1 MLRGGMLQGDLFKP
15 LTRDERQAQAIQ
27 AWKKAG
33 GKASIVGCT
42 GFGKTFVA
50 IKIIAKLKKAKA
62 DLHTI
67 VLVPTITLQEQWEHE
82 LDEWGLGFNTEV
94 FVMMGAAKKHFECD
108 FLILDECHR
117 VNSEVL
123 AANLVNTK
131 YKYILGL
138 TATFERLDGRH
149 EILTKYAPVCDTI
162 TMEDA
167 LLNGWVAKYK
177 DYVVIINVPNIDI
190 YQEYNSEFNKA
201 FEFFNWDFN
210 KAMSCIGKNGYKYRW
225 EYAKEL
231 APDSYEHQKE
241 MFKSVTY
248 YATSFM
254 RSMQN
259 RKKFVQNHPKKLEVA
274 EEIIKWRKNKKI
286 VTFSANVKMAE
297 SFREGY
303 VYTGKEG
310 KKKNRIT
317 LEEFSKISTGCLHSC
332 KMGIEG
338 MNVPDLSVGIQLGI
352 DSSKTKA
359 IQSLGRVVRL
369 SKGKT
374 GVEFF
379 TLVINNTVETKW
391 MQNAKADSSIE
402 IIDVPN
408 LIKVLRGEPYEL
420 YNRKLNNYTFRF

>member
-1 MLRGGMLQGDLFKP
+1 M
-15 LTRDERQAQAIQ
+15 AIR
-27 AWKKAG
+27 
-33 GKASIVGCT
+33 
-42 GFGKTFVA
+42 
-50 IKIIAKLKKAKA
+50 IIDKLKQSNP

-67 VLVPTITLQEQWEHE
+67 VLVPTTTLQEQWISE
-82 LDEWGLGFNTEV
+82 LDYNGLSLNTEV
-94 FVMMGAAKKHFECD
+94 FVMMGASKHKYKCD
-108 FLILDECHR
+108 LLVIDEAHR
-117 VNSEVL
+117 ASSEVIS
-123 AANLVNTK
+123 ANLVNTQ

-149 EILTKYAPVCDTI
+149 EILAKYAPVCDTI

-167 LLNGWVAKYK
+167 LFNGWVTKYK
-177 DYVVIINVPNIDI
+177 DYVVVIDVPDIDI
-190 YQEYNSEFNKA
+190 YNTYNSEFNKA
-201 FEFFNWDFN
+201 YEFFNWDFG
-210 KAMSCIGKNGYKYRW
+210 KAMSMAGKDGYKHRW

-231 APDSYEHQKE
+231 APDNYEHQKE

-274 EEIIKWRKNKKI
+274 QEIIKHRSDKKI

-297 SFREGY
+297 SFKDGY

-317 LEEFSKISTGCLHSC
+317 LEEFSKLSSGCLHSC
-332 KMGIEG
+332 KMAIEG
-338 MNVPDLSVGIQLGI
+338 LNLPDLTVGIMLGI

-359 IQSLGRVVRL
+359 IQSLGRICRL
-369 SKGKT
+369 SKGKL
-374 GVEFF
+374 GAEFF

-391 MQNAKADSSIE
+391 MQNAKADSKIE
-402 IIDVPN
+402 IIDVAN
-408 LIKVLRGEPYEL
+408 LYKVLRGEPYEL

>member
-1 MLRGGMLQGDLFKP
+1 MSQDKQLSLFTP
-15 LTRDERQAQAIQ
+15 ISRDERQAQAIK
-27 AWKKAG
+27 AWAKANG
-33 GKASIVGCT
+33 RATIVGCT
-42 GFGKTFVA
+42 GFGKTRVA
-50 IKIIAKLKKAKA
+50 IRIIDKLKQSNP

-67 VLVPTITLQEQWEHE
+67 VLVPTTTLQEQWISE
-82 LDEWGLGFNTEV
+82 LDYNGLSLNTEV
-94 FVMMGAAKKHFECD
+94 FVMMGASKHDYKCD
-108 FLILDECHR
+108 LLVIDEAHR

-123 AANLVNTK
+123 SANLVNTQ

-149 EILTKYAPVCDTI
+149 EILAKYAPVCDTI

-167 LLNGWVAKYK
+167 LFNGWVTKYK
-177 DYVVIINVPNIDI
+177 DYVVVIDVPDIDI
-190 YQEYNSEFNKA
+190 YNTCNSEFNKA
-201 FEFFNWDFN
+201 YEFFNWDFG
-210 KAMSCIGKNGYKYRW
+210 KAMSMAGKDGYKHRW

-231 APDSYEHQKE
+231 APDNYEHQKE

-274 EEIIKWRKNKKI
+274 QEIIKHRSDKKI

-297 SFREGY
+297 SFKDGY

-317 LEEFSKISTGCLHSC
+317 LEEFSKLSSGCLHSC
-332 KMGIEG
+332 KMAIEG
-338 MNVPDLSVGIQLGI
+338 LNLPDLTVGIMLGI

-359 IQSLGRVVRL
+359 IQSLGRICRL
-369 SKGKT
+369 SKGKL
-374 GVEFF
+374 GAEFF

-391 MQNAKADSSIE
+391 MQNAKADSKIE
-402 IIDVPN
+402 IIDVAN
-408 LIKVLRGEPYEL
+408 LYKVLRGEPYEL

>member
-1 MLRGGMLQGDLFKP
+1 MSQDKQLSLFTP
-15 LTRDERQAQAIQ
+15 ISRDERQAQAIK
-27 AWKKAG
+27 AWAKANG
-33 GKASIVGCT
+33 RATIVAAT
-42 GFGKTFVA
+42 GVGKTF
-50 IKIIAKLKKAKA
+50 ISMRIIDKLKQSNPN
-62 DLHTI
+62 LHTI
-67 VLVPTITLQEQWEHE
+67 VLVPTTTLQEQWISE
-82 LDEWGLGFNTEV
+82 LDEQGLLLNTEV
-94 FVMMGAAKKHFECD
+94 FVMMGASKKHYVCD
-108 FLILDECHR
+108 LLVLDECHR

-123 AANLVNTK
+123 SANLVNTQFR
-131 YKYILGL
+131 YILGL

-149 EILTKYAPVCDTI
+149 EILAKYAPVCDTI

-177 DYVVIINVPNIDI
+177 DYVVVIDVPDIDT
-190 YQEYNSEFNKA
+190 YNNYNSEFNKA
-201 FEFFNWDFN
+201 YEFFNWDFS
-210 KAMSCIGKNGYKYRW
+210 KAMSMVGKDSFRNRW

-231 APDSYEHQKE
+231 APNNYEHQKE

-254 RSMQN
+254 RNMQN

-274 EEIIKWRKNKKI
+274 QEIIKWRNDKKI

-297 SFREGY
+297 SFKNGY

-317 LEEFSKISTGCLHSC
+317 IEEFSKMSSGCLHSC
-332 KMGIEG
+332 KMAIEG
-338 MNVPDLSVGIQLGI
+338 LNLPDLTVGIMLGI

-359 IQSLGRVVRL
+359 IQSLGRICRL
-369 SKGKT
+369 SKGKL
-374 GVEFF
+374 GAEFF

-391 MQNAKADSSIE
+391 MQNAKADSKIE
-402 IIDVPN
+402 IIDVAN
-408 LIKVLRGEPYEL
+408 LYKVLRGEPYEL

>member
-1 MLRGGMLQGDLFKP
+1 MR
-15 LTRDERQAQAIQ
+15 
-27 AWKKAG
+27 
-33 GKASIVGCT
+33 
-42 GFGKTFVA
+42 
-50 IKIIAKLKKAKA
+50 IIDKLKQSNPN
-62 DLHTI
+62 LHTI
-67 VLVPTITLQEQWEHE
+67 VLVPTTTLQEQWISE
-82 LDEWGLGFNTEV
+82 LDERGLLLNTEV
-94 FVMMGAAKKHFECD
+94 FVMMGASKKHYVCD
-108 FLILDECHR
+108 LLVLDECHR

-123 AANLVNTK
+123 SANLVNTQ

-149 EILTKYAPVCDTI
+149 EILAKYAPVCDTI

-167 LLNGWVAKYK
+167 LFNGWVAKYK
-177 DYVVIINVPNIDI
+177 DYVVVIDVPDIDT
-190 YQEYNSEFNKA
+190 YNNYNSEFNKA
-201 FEFFNWDFN
+201 YEFFNWDFS
-210 KAMSCIGKNGYKYRW
+210 KAMSMVGKDSFRNRW

-231 APDSYEHQKE
+231 APNNYEHQKE

-254 RSMQN
+254 RNMQN

-274 EEIIKWRKNKKI
+274 QEIIKWRNDKKI

-297 SFREGY
+297 SFKNGY

-317 LEEFSKISTGCLHSC
+317 LEEFSKLSSGCLHSC
-332 KMGIEG
+332 KMAIEG
-338 MNVPDLSVGIQLGI
+338 LNLPDLTVGIMLGI

-359 IQSLGRVVRL
+359 VQSLGRICRL
-369 SKGKT
+369 SKGKL
-374 GVEFF
+374 GAEFF

-391 MQNAKADSSIE
+391 MQNAKADSKIE
-402 IIDVPN
+402 IIDVAN
-408 LIKVLRGEPYEL
+408 LYKVLRGEPYEL

>member
-1 MLRGGMLQGDLFKP
+1 MLQGELFKP
-15 LTRDERQAQAIQ
+15 ISRDERQLQAIK
-27 AWKKAG
+27 AWKEAKGHAT
-33 GKASIVGCT
+33 IVAAT
-42 GFGKTFVA
+42 GVGKTRIA
-50 IKIIAKLKKAKA
+50 IKIIAKLKQTKPE
-62 DLHTI
+62 LHTI
-67 VLVPTITLQEQWEHE
+67 VLVPTITLKEQWEHE
-82 LDEWGLGFNTEV
+82 LDEWGLGYNTEV
-94 FVMMGAAKKHFECD
+94 FVMMGASKGCYECD
-108 FLILDECHR
+108 FLVIDECHR
-117 VNSEVL
+117 VSSEVL
-123 AANLVNTK
+123 SVNLVNTK

-149 EILTKYAPVCDTI
+149 EILAKYAPVCDTI

-167 LLNGWVAKYK
+167 LFNGWVTKYK
-177 DYVVIINVPNIDI
+177 DYVVIIDVPDLST

-201 FEFFNWDFN
+201 FEFFNWDFC
-210 KAMSCIGKNGYKYRW
+210 KAMSMAGKNGFKHRW

-231 APDSYEHQKE
+231 APNNYEHQKE
-241 MFKSVTY
+241 MLKSITY
-248 YATSFM
+248 YTISFM

-259 RKKFVQNHPKKLEVA
+259 RKKFVQNHPKKLEIA

-297 SFREGY
+297 SFKEGY

-317 LEEFSKISTGCLHSC
+317 IEEFSKIPAGCLHSC

-338 MNVPDLSVGIQLGI
+338 MNVPDLAVGIQLGI

-359 IQSLGRVVRL
+359 IQSLGRIVRL
-369 SKGKT
+369 AKGKL

-379 TLVINNTVETKW
+379 TLVINNTIETKW
-391 MQNAKADSSIE
+391 MQNAKTDANIE

-408 LIKVLRGEPYEL
+408 LMKILKGEPYEL
-420 YNRKLNNYTFRF
+420 YNKKLNNYTFRF

>member
-1 MLRGGMLQGDLFKP
+1 MSQDKQLSLFTP
-15 LTRDERQAQAIQ
+15 ISRDERQAQAIK
-27 AWKKAG
+27 AWAKANG
-33 GKASIVGCT
+33 RATIVAAT
-42 GFGKTFVA
+42 GVGKTF
-50 IKIIAKLKKAKA
+50 ISMHIIDKLKQSNPN
-62 DLHTI
+62 LHTI
-67 VLVPTITLQEQWEHE
+67 VLVPTTTLQEQWISE
-82 LDEWGLGFNTEV
+82 LDEQGLLLNTEV
-94 FVMMGAAKKHFECD
+94 FVMMGASKKHYVCD
-108 FLILDECHR
+108 LLVLDECHR

-123 AANLVNTK
+123 SANLVNTQFR
-131 YKYILGL
+131 YILGL

-149 EILTKYAPVCDTI
+149 EILAKYAPVCDTI

-177 DYVVIINVPNIDI
+177 DYVVVIDVPDIDT
-190 YQEYNSEFNKA
+190 YNNYNSEFNKA
-201 FEFFNWDFN
+201 YEFFNWDFS
-210 KAMSCIGKNGYKYRW
+210 KAMSMVGKDSFRNRW

-231 APDSYEHQKE
+231 APNNYEHQKE

-254 RSMQN
+254 RNMQN

-274 EEIIKWRKNKKI
+274 QEIIKWRNDKKI

-297 SFREGY
+297 SFKNGY

-317 LEEFSKISTGCLHSC
+317 IEEFSKMSSGCLHSC
-332 KMGIEG
+332 KMAIEG
-338 MNVPDLSVGIQLGI
+338 LNLPDLTVGIMLGI

-359 IQSLGRVVRL
+359 IQSLGRICRL
-369 SKGKT
+369 SKGKL
-374 GVEFF
+374 GAEFF

-391 MQNAKADSSIE
+391 MQNAKADSKIE
-402 IIDVPN
+402 IIDVAN
-408 LIKVLRGEPYEL
+408 LYKVLRGEPYEL

>member
-1 MLRGGMLQGDLFKP
+1 MSQDKQLSLFTP
-15 LTRDERQAQAIQ
+15 ISRDERQAQAIK
-27 AWKKAG
+27 AWAKANG
-33 GKASIVGCT
+33 RATIVAAT
-42 GFGKTFVA
+42 GVGKTF
-50 IKIIAKLKKAKA
+50 ISMRIIDKLKQSNPN
-62 DLHTI
+62 LHTI
-67 VLVPTITLQEQWEHE
+67 VLVPTTTLQEQWISE
-82 LDEWGLGFNTEV
+82 LDERGLLLNTEV
-94 FVMMGAAKKHFECD
+94 FVMMGASKKHYVCD
-108 FLILDECHR
+108 LLVLDECHR

-123 AANLVNTK
+123 SANLVNTQ

-149 EILTKYAPVCDTI
+149 EILAKYAPVCDTI

-167 LLNGWVAKYK
+167 LFNGWVAKYK
-177 DYVVIINVPNIDI
+177 DYVVVIDVPDIDT
-190 YQEYNSEFNKA
+190 YNNYNSEFNKA
-201 FEFFNWDFN
+201 YEFFNWDFS
-210 KAMSCIGKNGYKYRW
+210 KAMSMVGKDSFRNRW

-231 APDSYEHQKE
+231 APHNYEHQKE

-254 RSMQN
+254 RNMQN

-274 EEIIKWRKNKKI
+274 QEIIKWRNDKKI

-297 SFREGY
+297 SFKNGY

-317 LEEFSKISTGCLHSC
+317 LEEFSKLSSGCLHSC
-332 KMGIEG
+332 KMAIEG
-338 MNVPDLSVGIQLGI
+338 LNLPDLTVGIMLGI

-359 IQSLGRVVRL
+359 VQSLGRICRL
-369 SKGKT
+369 SKGKL
-374 GVEFF
+374 GAEFF

-391 MQNAKADSSIE
+391 MQNAKADSKIE
-402 IIDVPN
+402 IIDVAN
-408 LIKVLRGEPYEL
+408 LYKVLRGEPYEL

>member
-1 MLRGGMLQGDLFKP
+1 MSQDKQLSLFTP
-15 LTRDERQAQAIQ
+15 ISRDERQAQAIK
-27 AWKKAG
+27 AWAKANG
-33 GKASIVGCT
+33 RATIVGCT
-42 GFGKTFVA
+42 GFGKTRVA
-50 IKIIAKLKKAKA
+50 MLIIDKLKHSNP

-67 VLVPTITLQEQWEHE
+67 VLAPTTTLQEQWITE
-82 LDEWGLGFNTEV
+82 LDQRGLSLNTEV
-94 FVMMGAAKKHFECD
+94 FVMMGASKHSYKCD
-108 FLILDECHR
+108 LLIIDEAHR

-123 AANLVNTK
+123 SANLVNTQ

-149 EILTKYAPVCDTI
+149 EILAKYAPVCDTI

-167 LLNGWVAKYK
+167 LFNGWVAKYK
-177 DYVVIINVPNIDI
+177 DYVVVIDVPDIDT
-190 YQEYNSEFNKA
+190 YNSYNSEFNKA
-201 FEFFNWDFN
+201 YEFFNWDFS
-210 KAMSCIGKNGYKYRW
+210 KAMSMAGKDGFRNRW

-231 APDSYEHQKE
+231 APNNYEHQKE
-241 MFKSVTY
+241 MFKSITY

-254 RSMQN
+254 RNMQN

-274 EEIIKWRKNKKI
+274 QEIIKWRNDKKI

-297 SFREGY
+297 SFKNGY

-317 LEEFSKISTGCLHSC
+317 LEEFSKLSSGCLHSC
-332 KMGIEG
+332 KMAIEG
-338 MNVPDLSVGIQLGI
+338 LNLPDLTVGIMLGI

-359 IQSLGRVVRL
+359 LQSLGRICRL
-369 SKGKT
+369 SKGKL
-374 GVEFF
+374 GAEFF

-391 MQNAKADSSIE
+391 MQNAKADSKIE
-402 IIDVPN
+402 IIDVAN
-408 LIKVLRGEPYEL
+408 LYKVLRGEPYEL

>member
-1 MLRGGMLQGDLFKP
+1 MR
-15 LTRDERQAQAIQ
+15 
-27 AWKKAG
+27 
-33 GKASIVGCT
+33 
-42 GFGKTFVA
+42 
-50 IKIIAKLKKAKA
+50 IIDKLKQSNPN
-62 DLHTI
+62 LHTI
-67 VLVPTITLQEQWEHE
+67 VLVPTTTLQEQWISE
-82 LDEWGLGFNTEV
+82 LDERGLLLNTEV
-94 FVMMGAAKKHFECD
+94 FVMMGASKKHYVCD
-108 FLILDECHR
+108 LLVLDECHR

-123 AANLVNTK
+123 SANLVNTQ

-149 EILTKYAPVCDTI
+149 EILAKYAPVCDTI

-167 LLNGWVAKYK
+167 LFNGWVAKYK
-177 DYVVIINVPNIDI
+177 DYVVVIDVPDIDT
-190 YQEYNSEFNKA
+190 YNAYNSEFNKA
-201 FEFFNWDFN
+201 YEFFNWDFS
-210 KAMSCIGKNGYKYRW
+210 KAMSMVGKDSFRNRW

-231 APDSYEHQKE
+231 APNNYEHQKE

-254 RSMQN
+254 RNMQN

-274 EEIIKWRKNKKI
+274 QEIIKWRNDKKI

-297 SFREGY
+297 SFKNGY

-317 LEEFSKISTGCLHSC
+317 LEEFSKMPNGCLHSC
-332 KMGIEG
+332 KMAIEG
-338 MNVPDLSVGIQLGI
+338 LNLPDLTVGIMLGI

-359 IQSLGRVVRL
+359 IQSLGRVARTC
-369 SKGKT
+369 KGKL
-374 GVEFF
+374 GAEFF

-391 MQNAKADSSIE
+391 MQNAKADSKIE
-402 IIDVPN
+402 IIDVAN
-408 LIKVLRGEPYEL
+408 LYKVLRGEPYKL

>member
-1 MLRGGMLQGDLFKP
+1 MLQGELFKP
-15 LTRDERQAQAIQ
+15 ISRDERQAQAIK
-27 AWKKAG
+27 AWKEAKGHAT
-33 GKASIVGCT
+33 IVAAT
-42 GFGKTFVA
+42 GVGKTRIA
-50 IKIIAKLKKAKA
+50 IKIIANLKQTKPE
-62 DLHTI
+62 LHTI
-67 VLVPTITLQEQWEHE
+67 VLVPTTTLKEQWEHE
-82 LDEWGLGFNTEV
+82 LDEWGLGYNTEV

-108 FLILDECHR
+108 FLVLDECHR

-149 EILTKYAPVCDTI
+149 EILAKYAPVCDTI

-167 LLNGWVAKYK
+167 LFNGWVAKYK
-177 DYVVIINVPNIDI
+177 DYVVVINVPDLST

-201 FEFFNWDFN
+201 FEFFNWDFH
-210 KAMSCIGKNGYKYRW
+210 KAMSMAGKDSFKHRW

-231 APDSYEHQKE
+231 APDNYEHQKE
-241 MFKSVTY
+241 MLKSVTY

-254 RSMQN
+254 RNMQA
-259 RKKFVQNHPKKLEVA
+259 RKKFVQNHPMKIAVA
-274 EEIIKWRKNKKI
+274 EEIIKWRKDKKI

-297 SFREGY
+297 SIKEGF

-317 LEEFSKISTGCLHSC
+317 LEEFSKMPNSVLNSC
-332 KMGIEG
+332 KMAIEG
-338 MNVPDLSVGIQLGI
+338 LNVPDLSVGIQLGI

-359 IQSLGRVVRL
+359 IQSLGRICRL
-369 SKGKT
+369 SKGKL

-408 LIKVLRGEPYEL
+408 LMRVLRGEPYEL